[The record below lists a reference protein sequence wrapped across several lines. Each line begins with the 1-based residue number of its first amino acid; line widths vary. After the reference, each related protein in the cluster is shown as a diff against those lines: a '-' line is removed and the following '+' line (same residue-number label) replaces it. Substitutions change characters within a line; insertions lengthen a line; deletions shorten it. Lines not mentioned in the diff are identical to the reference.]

1 VENTNKSKV
10 EKGLDLIETSLMA
23 SGLVVGII
31 FGFVLQ
37 RGRFC
42 MNSAFRDIILM
53 KEYTLLKAVALA
65 IVVQMIGFHLLA
77 TLGYIEL
84 YPKTFYWGAM
94 IFGGFIFG
102 IGMVLAAGCASGTTY
117 RVGEGM
123 MGSFVALLG
132 LMIGGLITSGG
143 ALKDLK
149 SYLQPSEGALKA
161 ITTDNPGPYL
171 GNANLTLANV
181 FGLDPWIFVVIIA
194 IIILAVL
201 IWKRGGSEETK
212 TEGTAYEKIFKRG
225 WNWWVTG
232 IAIGIIGIIAFI
244 AYKKYALGISG
255 GWFGFLEALITP
267 DHDKLNWFTFL
278 VIGVVIGAAVA
289 AVIAGEFKLR
299 APNARRLLQQFIGGL
314 IMGIGAVIGTACNIG
329 HILSGVPQ
337 LALSS
342 ILGGIFIVLGCWVAA
357 YIMFMR
363 G

>member
-1 VENTNKSKV
+1 
-10 EKGLDLIETSLMA
+10 LIETSLMA
-23 SGLVVGII
+23 SGLVVGMI

-65 IVVQMIGFHLLA
+65 IVVQMIGFHLMA
-77 TLGYIEL
+77 TMGYIQL
-84 YPKTFYWGAM
+84 YPKTLYWGAM
-94 IFGGFIFG
+94 IVGGFIFG

-132 LMIGGLITSGG
+132 LMIGGLVTSGG
-143 ALKDLK
+143 ALSELLKLK
-149 SYLQPSEGALKA
+149 SNTLV
-161 ITTDNPGPYL
+161 TTDYSGISPGPYVAPKSDKYEP
-171 GNANLTLANV
+171 GLTLANV
-181 FGLDPWIFVVIIA
+181 FGLDLNPWIFVAIVSIVII
-194 IIILAVL
+194 AVL
-201 IWKRGGSEETK
+201 IWKRGGEETK
-212 TEGTAYEKIFKRG
+212 AEGTLYEKIFKMG

-232 IAIGIIGIIAFI
+232 IAVGIVGMIAFL
-244 AYKKYALGISG
+244 ALKTYALGISG
-255 GWFGFLEALITP
+255 GWFGFLDALVTGDP
-267 DHDKLNWFTFL
+267 DKLNWFAFL
-278 VIGVVIGAAVA
+278 VIGVVIGAGIA
-289 AVIAGEFKLR
+289 AGIAGEFKLR
-299 APNARRLLQQFIGGL
+299 APDARRLLQQFIGGL

-329 HILSGVPQ
+329 HILSGIPQ

-342 ILGGIFIVLGCWVAA
+342 ILGGIFIILGCWVTA

>member
-1 VENTNKSKV
+1 M
-10 EKGLDLIETSLMA
+10 L
-23 SGLVVGII
+23 SGLVIGII

-53 KEYTLLKAVALA
+53 KDYKLLKAVALA
-65 IVVQMIGFHLLA
+65 IIVQMIGFHLAA
-77 TLGYIEL
+77 TMGLIQL
-84 YPKTFYWGAM
+84 NPKPMFWGAM

-123 MGSFVALLG
+123 VGSFVALLG

-143 ALKDLK
+143 ALSELK
-149 SYLQPSEGALKA
+149 SYLQSNTA
-161 ITTDNPGPYL
+161 ITTTDLGISPGPL
-171 GNANLTLANV
+171 VKEGSSSITLANI
-181 FGLDPWIFVVIIA
+181 FGLHPWIFVAIIA
-194 IIILAVL
+194 VIVIAVL
-201 IWKRGGSEETK
+201 IWKGRDEETK
-212 TEGTAYEKIFKRG
+212 VEGTLYDKIFKAG

-232 IAIGIIGIIAFI
+232 IAVGIVGILAFI
-244 AYKKYALGISG
+244 AFKNYALGISG
-255 GWFGFLEALITP
+255 GWFGFLNALITG
-267 DHDKLNWFTFL
+267 DANKLNWFTFL
-278 VIGVVIGAAVA
+278 VIGVVMGAAIA
-289 AVIAGEFKLR
+289 AIIAGEFKLR
-299 APNARRLLQQFIGGL
+299 APDARRLIQQFIGGI

-329 HILSGVPQ
+329 HILTGIPQ

-342 ILGGIFIVLGCWVAA
+342 ILGGIFIVLGCWATA

>member
-1 VENTNKSKV
+1 M
-10 EKGLDLIETSLMA
+10 IETSLMA

-65 IVVQMIGFHLLA
+65 IVVQMIGFHLMA
-77 TLGYIEL
+77 TMGYIQL
-84 YPKTFYWGAM
+84 NPKTFYWGAM

-132 LMIGGLITSGG
+132 LMIGGLVTSGG
-143 ALKDLK
+143 ALIDLK
-149 SYLQPSEGALKA
+149 YYLQPTEGAFKA
-161 ITTDNPGPYL
+161 ITTTDLGVDPGDL
-171 GNANLTLANV
+171 LREGNANLTLANV

-194 IIILAVL
+194 IILLAIL
-201 IWKRGGSEETK
+201 IWKRGGEETK
-212 TEGTAYEKIFKRG
+212 TEGTTYEKIFKMG
-225 WNWWVTG
+225 WNWWLTG
-232 IAIGIIGIIAFI
+232 IAIGIVGIIAFI
-244 AYKKYALGISG
+244 AFKEYALGISG
-255 GWFGFLEALITP
+255 GWFSFLNALITGDP
-267 DHDKLNWFTFL
+267 DKLNWFTFL
-278 VIGVVIGAAVA
+278 VIGVVMGATIA
-289 AVIAGEFKLR
+289 AGIAGEFKLR

>member
-1 VENTNKSKV
+1 
-10 EKGLDLIETSLMA
+10 LIDTSLML

-65 IVVQMIGFHLLA
+65 IVVQMIGFHLMA
-77 TLGYIEL
+77 TMGYIQL
-84 YPKTFYWGAM
+84 YPKTLYWAAM
-94 IFGGFIFG
+94 IVGGFIFG

-132 LMIGGLITSGG
+132 LMIGGVITSGG
-143 ALKDLK
+143 ALIELK
-149 SYLQPSEGALKA
+149 SYLQPTEGVLKA
-161 ITTDNPGPYL
+161 ITTDNPGSYV
-171 GNANLTLANV
+171 GNSNLTLANV
-181 FGLDPWIFVVIIA
+181 FNLDPWIFVAIIA

-201 IWKRGGSEETK
+201 IWKRGGEETK
-212 TEGTAYEKIFKRG
+212 VEGTLYERIFKMG
-225 WNWWVTG
+225 WSWWVTG
-232 IAIGIIGIIAFI
+232 IAVGIVGIIAFL
-244 AYKKYALGISG
+244 AFEKYALGISG
-255 GWFGFLEALITP
+255 GWFGFLNALVTGDP
-267 DHDKLNWFTFL
+267 EELNWFTFL
-278 VIGVVIGAAVA
+278 VIGVVIGAAIA
-289 AVIAGEFKLR
+289 AGIAGEFKLR

-329 HILSGVPQ
+329 HILSGIPQ

-342 ILGGIFIVLGCWVAA
+342 ILGGIFIILGCWVTA

>member
-1 VENTNKSKV
+1 MIDE
-10 EKGLDLIETSLMA
+10 SLMA

-65 IVVQMIGFHLLA
+65 IVVQMIGFHLMA
-77 TLGYIEL
+77 TMGYIQL
-84 YPKTFYWGAM
+84 YPKTLYWGAM
-94 IFGGFIFG
+94 IVGGFIFG

-132 LMIGGLITSGG
+132 LMIGGLVTSGG
-143 ALKDLK
+143 ALVELK
-149 SYLQPSEGALKA
+149 SYLQPAEGALKA
-161 ITTDNPGPYL
+161 ITTDNPGDYV
-171 GNANLTLANV
+171 GNTNLTLANI
-181 FGLDPWIFVVIIA
+181 FGLDPWILVVIIA
-194 IIILAVL
+194 VVILAVL
-201 IWKRGGSEETK
+201 VWKRGGEETK
-212 TEGTAYEKIFKRG
+212 AEGTSYEKIFKMG
-225 WNWWVTG
+225 WSWWVTG
-232 IAIGIIGIIAFI
+232 IAIGIVGIIAFL
-244 AYKKYALGISG
+244 AFEKYALGISG
-255 GWFGFLEALITP
+255 GWFGFLSALITGNA
-267 DHDKLNWFTFL
+267 DKLNWFTFL
-278 VIGVVIGAAVA
+278 VIGVVVGSAVA
-289 AVIAGEFKLR
+289 AVIAGEFKFR
-299 APNARRLLQQFIGGL
+299 APNAKRLLQQFIGGV

-329 HILSGVPQ
+329 HILSGIPQ

-342 ILGGIFIVLGCWVAA
+342 ILGGIFIILGCWITA

>member
-1 VENTNKSKV
+1 
-10 EKGLDLIETSLMA
+10 MA

-77 TLGYIEL
+77 TMGYIQL
-84 YPKTFYWGAM
+84 YPKTFYWAAM

-132 LMIGGLITSGG
+132 LMIGGVITSEG
-143 ALKDLK
+143 ALIDLK

-171 GNANLTLANV
+171 ANANLTLANV

-201 IWKRGGSEETK
+201 IWKRGGEETK
-212 TEGTAYEKIFKRG
+212 TEGTAYEKIFKKG

-244 AYKKYALGISG
+244 AYKEYALGISG
-255 GWFGFLEALITP
+255 GWFSFLNALITGKS
-267 DHDKLNWFTFL
+267 DKLNWFTFL

-299 APNARRLLQQFIGGL
+299 APDARRLLQQFIGGL
-314 IMGIGAVIGTACNIG
+314 VMGIGAVIGTACNIG
-329 HILSGVPQ
+329 HILSGIPQ

-342 ILGGIFIVLGCWVAA
+342 ILGGIFIILGCWVAA

>member
-1 VENTNKSKV
+1 
-10 EKGLDLIETSLMA
+10 LIDTSLML

-65 IVVQMIGFHLLA
+65 IVVQMIGFHLMA
-77 TLGYIEL
+77 TMGYIQL
-84 YPKTFYWGAM
+84 YPKTLYWGAM
-94 IFGGFIFG
+94 IVGGFIFG

-123 MGSFVALLG
+123 VGSFVALLG
-132 LMIGGLITSGG
+132 LMIGGVITSGG
-143 ALKDLK
+143 ALIELK
-149 SYLQPSEGALKA
+149 SYLQPTEGALKA
-161 ITTDNPGPYL
+161 ITTDNPGSYV
-171 GNANLTLANV
+171 GNSNLTLANV
-181 FGLDPWIFVVIIA
+181 FDLDPWIFVAIIA

-201 IWKRGGSEETK
+201 IWKRGGEETK
-212 TEGTAYEKIFKRG
+212 VEGTLYERIFKMG
-225 WNWWVTG
+225 WSWWVTG
-232 IAIGIIGIIAFI
+232 ITVGIVGIIAFL
-244 AYKKYALGISG
+244 AFEKYALGISG
-255 GWFGFLEALITP
+255 GWFGFLNALVTGDP
-267 DHDKLNWFTFL
+267 DKLNWFTFL
-278 VIGVVIGAAVA
+278 VIGVVIGAAIA
-289 AVIAGEFKLR
+289 AGIAGEFKLR

-342 ILGGIFIVLGCWVAA
+342 ILGGIFIILGCWVTA

>member
-1 VENTNKSKV
+1 MDT
-10 EKGLDLIETSLMA
+10 TLML
-23 SGLVVGII
+23 SGLVVGLI

-42 MNSAFRDIILM
+42 MNSAFRDIIVM

-65 IVVQMIGFHLLA
+65 IIVQMIGFHLMA
-77 TLGYIEL
+77 TMGYIQL
-84 YPKTFYWGAM
+84 NPKPLYWGAM

-143 ALKDLK
+143 ALAWLDSDLK
-149 SYLQPSEGALKA
+149 SGTFKV
-161 ITTDNPGPYL
+161 ITTGDLGVDPGPL
-171 GNANLTLANV
+171 LKEGNTSLTLANV

-194 IIILAVL
+194 IVILAVL
-201 IWKRGGSEETK
+201 IWKRGGEETK
-212 TEGTAYEKIFKRG
+212 VEGTLYEKVLKMG

-232 IAIGIIGIIAFI
+232 IAIGIVGIIAFL
-244 AYKKYALGISG
+244 AFKSYALGISG
-255 GWFGFLEALITP
+255 GWFGFLNALIFGDP
-267 DHDKLNWFTFL
+267 EKLNWFTFL
-278 VIGVVIGAAVA
+278 VIGVVVGAAIA

-299 APNARRLLQQFIGGL
+299 APDAKRLLQQFIGGL

-329 HILSGVPQ
+329 HILSGIPQ

-342 ILGGIFIVLGCWVAA
+342 ILGGAFIILGCWVTA

>member
-1 VENTNKSKV
+1 
-10 EKGLDLIETSLMA
+10 LIETSLML

-65 IVVQMIGFHLLA
+65 IVVQMIGFHLMA
-77 TLGYIEL
+77 TMGYIQL
-84 YPKTFYWGAM
+84 YPKTLFWGAM
-94 IFGGFIFG
+94 IVGGFIFG

-132 LMIGGLITSGG
+132 LMIGGVITSGG
-143 ALKDLK
+143 ALIELK
-149 SYLQPSEGALKA
+149 SYLQPTEGALKA
-161 ITTDNPGPYL
+161 ITTDNPGSYV
-171 GNANLTLANV
+171 GNSNLTLANV
-181 FGLDPWIFVVIIA
+181 FNLDPWIFVAIIA

-201 IWKRGGSEETK
+201 IWKRGGEETK
-212 TEGTAYEKIFKRG
+212 VEGTLYERIFKMG
-225 WNWWVTG
+225 WSWWVTG
-232 IAIGIIGIIAFI
+232 ITVGIVGIIAFL
-244 AYKKYALGISG
+244 AFKNYALGISG
-255 GWFGFLEALITP
+255 GWFGFLNALVTGDP
-267 DHDKLNWFTFL
+267 DKLNWFTFL
-278 VIGVVIGAAVA
+278 VIGVVIGAAIA
-289 AVIAGEFKLR
+289 AGIAGEFKLR
-299 APNARRLLQQFIGGL
+299 APNAGRLLQQFIGGV

-329 HILSGVPQ
+329 HILSGIPQ

-342 ILGGIFIVLGCWVAA
+342 ILGGIFIILGCWVTA

>member
-1 VENTNKSKV
+1 VN
-10 EKGLDLIETSLMA
+10 LIETSLMI
-23 SGLVVGII
+23 SGLIVGGI

-65 IVVQMIGFHLLA
+65 IVVQMIGFHLMA
-77 TLGYIEL
+77 TMGYIEL
-84 YPKTFYWGAM
+84 YPKTLFWGAM

-132 LMIGGLITSGG
+132 LMIGGLMTTAG
-143 ALKDLK
+143 ALKELK
-149 SYLQPSEGALKA
+149 SYLQPTEGALKA
-161 ITTDNPGPYL
+161 ITSDNPGDL
-171 GNANLTLANV
+171 VGNSNLTLANV
-181 FGLDPWIFVVIIA
+181 FGLNPWIFVA
-194 IIILAVL
+194 IITVVVLAVL
-201 IWKRGGSEETK
+201 IWKRGGEETEV
-212 TEGTAYEKIFKRG
+212 EGTLYERLFKKG

-232 IAIGIIGIIAFI
+232 IAVGIVGIIAFLSF
-244 AYKKYALGISG
+244 KKYALGISG
-255 GWFGFLEALITP
+255 GWFAFLDALLTGDP
-267 DHDKLNWFTFL
+267 EKLNWFTFL
-278 VIGVVIGAAVA
+278 VIGVVVGAAIA

-299 APNARRLLQQFIGGL
+299 APDAKRLLQQFIGGI

-329 HILSGVPQ
+329 HILSGIPQ

-342 ILGGIFIVLGCWVAA
+342 ILGGAFIVLGCWVTA

>member
-1 VENTNKSKV
+1 MI
-10 EKGLDLIETSLMA
+10 DTSLMF
-23 SGLVVGII
+23 SGLAVGLI
-31 FGFVLQ
+31 FGFALQ

-65 IVVQMIGFHLLA
+65 IVVQMIGFHLMA
-77 TLGYIEL
+77 TMGYIQL
-84 YPKTFYWGAM
+84 YPKTLYWGAM

-132 LMIGGLITSGG
+132 LMIGGLMTKAG
-143 ALKDLK
+143 ALKELK
-149 SYLQPSEGALKA
+149 SYLQPTEGALKA
-161 ITTDNPGPYL
+161 ITSDNPGDL
-171 GNANLTLANV
+171 IGNSNLTLANV
-181 FGLDPWIFVVIIA
+181 FGLDPWIFVA
-194 IIILAVL
+194 IITIIVLAVL
-201 IWKRGGSEETK
+201 ILKRGDEETK
-212 TEGTAYEKIFKRG
+212 AEGTLYEKIFKRG

-232 IAIGIIGIIAFI
+232 IAIGIIGITAFL
-244 AYKKYALGISG
+244 AFKKYALGISG
-255 GWFGFLEALITP
+255 GWFGFLDALITGDP
-267 DHDKLNWFTFL
+267 EKLNWFTFL
-278 VIGVVIGAAVA
+278 VIGVVIGAAIA

-299 APNARRLLQQFIGGL
+299 APDAKRLLQQFIGGL
-314 IMGIGAVIGTACNIG
+314 IMGVGAVIGTACNIG
-329 HILSGVPQ
+329 HILSGIPQ

-342 ILGGIFIVLGCWVAA
+342 ILGGAFIVLGCWATA

>member
-1 VENTNKSKV
+1 
-10 EKGLDLIETSLMA
+10 LIDTTLML
-23 SGLVVGII
+23 SGLVVGLI

-65 IVVQMIGFHLLA
+65 IVVQMIGFHLMAQTEIIQLN
-77 TLGYIEL
+77 
-84 YPKTFYWGAM
+84 PKPFLWGAV

-132 LMIGGLITSGG
+132 LMIGTVITKLG
-143 ALKDLK
+143 ALAWLDSNLK
-149 SYLQPSEGALKA
+149 SDTFKA
-161 ITTDNPGPYL
+161 ITTGDLGVDPGPL
-171 GNANLTLANV
+171 LTEGSTSLTLANV
-181 FGLDPWIFVVIIA
+181 FGLDPWIFVAIIA
-194 IIILAVL
+194 VVILVVL
-201 IWKRGGSEETK
+201 IWKRGGEETK
-212 TEGTAYEKIFKRG
+212 AEGTLYERIFKKG

-232 IAIGIIGIIAFI
+232 IAVGIVGIIAFPTF
-244 AYKKYALGISG
+244 KKYALGISG
-255 GWFGFLEALITP
+255 GWFSFLDTLISG
-267 DHDKLNWFTFL
+267 DADKLNWFAFL
-278 VIGVVIGAAVA
+278 VIGVVVGAGIA

-299 APNARRLLQQFIGGL
+299 APDARRLLQQFIGGL
-314 IMGIGAVIGTACNIG
+314 IMGIGAIIGTACNIG
-329 HILSGVPQ
+329 HILSGIPQ
-337 LALSS
+337 LSLGS
-342 ILGGIFIVLGCWVAA
+342 ILGGAFIILGCWVTA

>member
-1 VENTNKSKV
+1 MI
-10 EKGLDLIETSLMA
+10 DTSLMF
-23 SGLVVGII
+23 SGLAVGLI
-31 FGFVLQ
+31 FGFALQ

-65 IVVQMIGFHLLA
+65 IVVQMIGFHLMA
-77 TLGYIEL
+77 TMGYIQL
-84 YPKTFYWGAM
+84 YPKTLYWGAM

-132 LMIGGLITSGG
+132 LMIGGLMTKAG
-143 ALKDLK
+143 ALKELK
-149 SYLQPSEGALKA
+149 SYLQPTEGALKA
-161 ITTDNPGPYL
+161 ITSDNPGDL
-171 GNANLTLANV
+171 IGNSNLTLANV
-181 FGLDPWIFVVIIA
+181 FGLDPWIFVA
-194 IIILAVL
+194 IITIIVLAVL
-201 IWKRGGSEETK
+201 ILKRGDEETK
-212 TEGTAYEKIFKRG
+212 AEGTLYEKIFKRG

-232 IAIGIIGIIAFI
+232 IAIGIIGIIAFL
-244 AYKKYALGISG
+244 AFKKYALGISG
-255 GWFGFLEALITP
+255 GWFGFLDALITGDP
-267 DHDKLNWFTFL
+267 EKLNWFTFL
-278 VIGVVIGAAVA
+278 VIGVVIGAAIA

-299 APNARRLLQQFIGGL
+299 APDAKRLLQQFIGGL
-314 IMGIGAVIGTACNIG
+314 IMGVGAVIGTACNIG
-329 HILSGVPQ
+329 HILSGIPQ

-342 ILGGIFIVLGCWVAA
+342 ILGGAFIVLGCWATA

>member
-1 VENTNKSKV
+1 
-10 EKGLDLIETSLMA
+10 LIETSLMA

-77 TLGYIEL
+77 TMEYIQL
-84 YPKTFYWGAM
+84 NPKTFYWAAM
-94 IFGGFIFG
+94 IIGGFIFG

-143 ALKDLK
+143 ALKDMK
-149 SYLQPSEGALKA
+149 SYLQPTEGALKA

-194 IIILAVL
+194 IVILAVL
-201 IWKRGGSEETK
+201 IWKRGGEETK
-212 TEGTAYEKIFKRG
+212 TEGTTYEKIFKRG

-255 GWFGFLEALITP
+255 GWFSFLDALITGDP
-267 DHDKLNWFTFL
+267 DKLNWFTFL

-299 APNARRLLQQFIGGL
+299 APDARRLLQQFIGGL

-329 HILSGVPQ
+329 HILSGIPQ

-342 ILGGIFIVLGCWVAA
+342 ILGGAFIILGCWVAA
-357 YIMFMR
+357 YLMFMR

>member
-1 VENTNKSKV
+1 MI
-10 EKGLDLIETSLMA
+10 DTSLML

-42 MNSAFRDIILM
+42 MNSAFRDIMLM

-65 IVVQMIGFHLLA
+65 IVVQMIGFHLMA
-77 TLGYIEL
+77 TMGYIQL
-84 YPKTFYWGAM
+84 NPKPFYWGAM

-123 MGSFVALLG
+123 MGSFVALIG
-132 LMIGGLITSGG
+132 LMVGGVITSGG
-143 ALKDLK
+143 ALKWLDSDLK
-149 SYLQPSEGALKA
+149 SGTFNV
-161 ITTDNPGPYL
+161 ITTGDLGVSPGSL
-171 GNANLTLANV
+171 IREGNTSLTLANV
-181 FGLDPWIFVVIIA
+181 LSLDPWILVAIIA
-194 IIILAVL
+194 IIILAIL
-201 IWKRGGSEETK
+201 IWKRGGEETK
-212 TEGTAYEKIFKRG
+212 VEGTLYEKIFKIG

-232 IAIGIIGIIAFI
+232 IAVGVVGMIAFL
-244 AYKKYALGISG
+244 AFKNYALGISG
-255 GWFGFLEALITP
+255 GWFGFLDALIAGDP
-267 DHDKLNWFTFL
+267 DKLNWFTFL
-278 VIGVVIGAAVA
+278 VIGVVMGAATS

-299 APNARRLLQQFIGGL
+299 APDARTLLKQFIGGL

-329 HILSGVPQ
+329 HILSGIPQ

-342 ILGGIFIVLGCWVAA
+342 ILGGIFIVLGCWVTA

>member
-1 VENTNKSKV
+1 
-10 EKGLDLIETSLMA
+10 LIDTSLMF
-23 SGLVVGII
+23 SGLAVGLI
-31 FGFVLQ
+31 FGFALQ

-65 IVVQMIGFHLLA
+65 IVVQMIGFHLMA
-77 TLGYIEL
+77 TMGYIQL
-84 YPKTFYWGAM
+84 YPKTLYWGAM

-132 LMIGGLITSGG
+132 LMIGGLMTKAG
-143 ALKDLK
+143 ALKELK
-149 SYLQPSEGALKA
+149 SYLQPTEGALKA
-161 ITTDNPGPYL
+161 ITSDNPGDL
-171 GNANLTLANV
+171 IGNSNLTLANV
-181 FGLDPWIFVVIIA
+181 FGLDPWIFVA
-194 IIILAVL
+194 IITIIVLAVL
-201 IWKRGGSEETK
+201 ILKRGDEETK
-212 TEGTAYEKIFKRG
+212 AEGTLYEKIFKRG

-232 IAIGIIGIIAFI
+232 IAIGIIGITAFL
-244 AYKKYALGISG
+244 AFKKYALGISG
-255 GWFGFLEALITP
+255 GWFGFLDALITGDP
-267 DHDKLNWFTFL
+267 EKLNWFTFL
-278 VIGVVIGAAVA
+278 VIGVVIGAAIA

-299 APNARRLLQQFIGGL
+299 APDAKRLLQQFIGGL
-314 IMGIGAVIGTACNIG
+314 IMGVGAVIGTACNIG
-329 HILSGVPQ
+329 HILSGIPQ

-342 ILGGIFIVLGCWVAA
+342 ILGGAFIVLGCWATA